1 MNDWDKL
8 YGAALEVQNERS
20 VSSFIEAGSVAA
32 ALLTGRGHI
41 YRGVC
46 IDTACSLGMCAE
58 RNAIANMITNGED
71 EIDKI
76 LIIMPDGRPGLPCGA
91 CMNIL
96 VKGNH
101 LSGELETVCPGR
113 RKPIYMWRSRCPE
126 DADLQDSCRQV
137 VKFIRSFPDSNHTPL
152 S

>member
-1 MNDWDKL
+1 MSS
-8 YGAALEVQNERS
+8 QN
-20 VSSFIEAGSVAA
+20 
-32 ALLTGRGHI
+32 LL
-41 YRGVC
+41 
-46 IDTACSLGMCAE
+46 
-58 RNAIANMITNGED
+58 
-71 EIDKI
+71 
-76 LIIMPDGRPGLPCGA
+76 
-91 CMNIL
+91 NIL

-126 DADLQDSCRQV
+126 DTDLQDSCRQV

>member
-1 MNDWDKL
+1 MSLIVLKNIKKE
-8 YGAALEVQNERS
+8 YGKNQV
-20 VSSFIEAGSVAA
+20 
-32 ALLTGRGHI
+32 
-41 YRGVC
+41 
-46 IDTACSLGMCAE
+46 
-58 RNAIANMITNGED
+58 
-71 EIDKI
+71 
-76 LIIMPDGRPGLPCGA
+76 
-91 CMNIL
+91 NIL

-137 VKFIRSFPDSNHTPL
+137 VKFIRPFPDSNHTPL